1 MHIEATEPMA
11 NIISLI
17 VIYGL
22 ILHMAMFAFDF
33 VNPDPFL
40 MVDRAR
46 ERLANIEGLSTTI
59 SHSSHIGEYLA
70 THGVIGDY
78 FIHAVIYIPLG
89 QYGVIAF
96 QIALL
101 LLSVA
106 ALFKL
111 TELVSGSKITAAMA
125 ALVYMHLPHSLV
137 FPHQLSSEAISIPL
151 IIISFYLLTQYLL
164 KKPSALFLILSG
176 TSFGIAILVRPVL
189 ALWPIAVM
197 FLLLFVSHEK
207 NALLRA
213 PGYAIAALAP
223 LLLWM
228 LFILIATGQFS
239 MGSSEHDLNHNLY
252 NRTEIMIDSLPS
264 KEKQAAKTQ
273 FLTRAANSQQE
284 LSLSTY
290 LRFAAAK
297 PGAFGAQL
305 LRDAIVIVSKSGVNR
320 LALDYFNAFPEAR
333 DQLQQP
339 STGWRRYLD
348 QHGLAATVV
357 YLISRYPLLMTVN
370 VGAAILCL
378 AFTSMALFG
387 GGLVAS
393 QLPRV
398 NSGGKVIRLLILA
411 FPFYVFF
418 ASQVV
423 SAMQSRHRAPAEFAL
438 CLLFAVAAHYLVTL
452 RFQER
457 PANAWA

>member
-1 MHIEATEPMA
+1 VA
-11 NIISLI
+11 NIIPLI

-22 ILHMAMFAFDF
+22 ILHTAMFAFDI

-40 MVDRAR
+40 NADRAW
-46 ERLANIEGLSTTI
+46 ERLANAEGLSTTI

-78 FIHAVIYIPLG
+78 LIHAVIYIPLR

-96 QIALL
+96 QIAML

-111 TELVSGSKITAAMA
+111 TELVSDSKITAAIA

-137 FPHQLSSEAISIPL
+137 FPHQLSSEAISSPL
-151 IIISFYLLTQYLL
+151 IIISFYLLAQYLL
-164 KKPSALFLILSG
+164 KKPSAHFLILSG
-176 TSFGIAILVRPVL
+176 ASFGIAILVRPVL

-207 NALLRA
+207 SALLRA

-228 LFILIATGQFS
+228 LFILIATGKFS

-264 KEKQAAKTQ
+264 KEKQAAKRQ
-273 FLTRAANSQQE
+273 FLTRAANSEQE

-297 PGAFGAQL
+297 PGAFGAHL
-305 LRDAIVIVSKSGVNR
+305 LGDAIVFVSKSGVNR
-320 LALDYFNAFPEAR
+320 LVLDYFNAFPEAR
-333 DQLQQP
+333 HQLQQP
-339 STGWRRYLD
+339 PTQRSTGWRRYLD

-357 YLISRYPLLMTVN
+357 YLISRHPLLIIIN
-370 VGAAILCL
+370 VSAAILCL
-378 AFTSMALFG
+378 ALMSMSLFG
-387 GGLVAS
+387 GALLAS

-398 NSGGKVIRLLILA
+398 DSGGKLIRLLILA
-411 FPFYVFF
+411 FPFYVFS

-438 CLLFAVAAHYLVTL
+438 CLLFAVAARYLVTL
-452 RFQER
+452 RYQER
-457 PANAWA
+457 LANA